1 MTTADRTPARD
12 DEPLDPRLARLAQQL
27 PREIA
32 PLTDLWPAVRGR
44 LAPRRRP
51 WWREPW
57 LQVAAALV
65 AVAAITLAVTRR
77 GAEAPAPVASA
88 GATALDSVPGVEALA
103 PETAAALRRNLA
115 VIDSALAES
124 RRVLAAD
131 PGNPDIEGMLRL
143 VERQR
148 LELLRQVARLP
159 RS

>member
-1 MTTADRTPARD
+1 MTTTDRMPAPD
-12 DEPLDPRLARLAQQL
+12 DEPLDPRLARLAREL
-27 PREIA
+27 PRDIA
-32 PLTDLWPAVRGR
+32 PPADLWPAVRGR
-44 LAPRRRP
+44 LAPRRRQ

-65 AVAAITLAVTRR
+65 AVAAITLAVTRH
-77 GAEAPAPVASA
+77 GGETPAPVAAA

-115 VIDSALAES
+115 IIDSALAES

-131 PGNPDIEGMLRL
+131 PGNPDVETMLRL

-148 LELLRQVARLP
+148 LELLRQVGRLP